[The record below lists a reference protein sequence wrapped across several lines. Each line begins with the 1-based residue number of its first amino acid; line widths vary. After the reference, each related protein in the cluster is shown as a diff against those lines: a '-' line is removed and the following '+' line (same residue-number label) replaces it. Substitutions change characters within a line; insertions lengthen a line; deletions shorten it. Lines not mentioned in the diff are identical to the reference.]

1 MSNASGYKR
10 FYKLYKSAS
19 ELDVVTMHQ
28 LNARKLLL
36 LSIVNTGVAIQY
48 YKGIPKI
55 NSRFRKTIFWGL
67 YYFTNTFKSAEKR
80 EIAAIKKKSPLHRIT
95 TSMRTRLSS
104 YCRKIQIDKN
114 FKTMDA
120 LGCTSSELKHHLQSK
135 FTEGMNWDNY
145 GKWHVDHIKPIS
157 FAKTEQE
164 AIQLSH
170 YTNLQPLW
178 AADNLKKSNKYE

>member
-1 MSNASGYKR
+1 
-10 FYKLYKSAS
+10 
-19 ELDVVTMHQ
+19 MHQ
-28 LNARKLLL
+28 LNEHKLWL
-36 LSIVNTGVAIQY
+36 LSKMDIADVIEY
-48 YKGIPKI
+48 YKGVRLGGRSSALWILHWDSK
-55 NSRFRKTIFWGL
+55 FRKVF
-67 YYFTNTFKSAEKR
+67 KR
-80 EIAAIKKKSPLHRIT
+80 EISVMRKRSPLNRVKM
-95 TSMRTRLSS
+95 SMRTRLSS
-104 YCRKIQIDKN
+104 YCRKIQVDKN

-120 LGCTSSELKHHLQSK
+120 LGCTSLELKHHLESR

-157 FAKTEQE
+157 LAKTEQE